1 MLNFFIFLSFSISIL
16 VLGLFVL
23 VHIALNISSEKFKQ
37 SEHYKNI
44 SSEINNLTDKE
55 RNIIVRCL
63 IMMFIPFINI
73 PVLLTLYCIYILNK
87 FEDKE

>member
-23 VHIALNISSEKFKQ
+23 VHIALNVSSEN
-37 SEHYKNI
+37 YKNM

-55 RNIIVRCL
+55 RNIIVKCL